1 MMDEYLI
8 RQMLENLR
16 NDIKYDLQ
24 SLNINNFEPKTRKS
38 LELLL
43 NNVDIL
49 LESIKNIPTVPKIIN
64 TLFPVNSVYIKFW
77 KSGEKSPPFS
87 FGTWNIIQE
96 TAVSDGSLIFWR
108 RTA

>member
-38 LELLL
+38 LENIL
-43 NNVDIL
+43 NNADKL
-49 LESIKNIPTVPKIIN
+49 IKLIDTVPTVPKMIN
-64 TLFPVNSVYIKFW
+64 TLFPVGSVYMTYIE
-77 KSGEKSPPFS
+77 GGAATPPFT
-87 FGTWNIIQE
+87 FGTWSIIQE
-96 TAVSDGSLIFWR
+96 TAVSDGSLIFWC